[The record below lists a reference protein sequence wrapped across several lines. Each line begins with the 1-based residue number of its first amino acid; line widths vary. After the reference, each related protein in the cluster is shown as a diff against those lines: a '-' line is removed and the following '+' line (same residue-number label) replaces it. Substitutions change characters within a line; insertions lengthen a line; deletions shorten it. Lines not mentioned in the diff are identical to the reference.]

1 MTLLT
6 SASQAAWAAEDVAP
20 VNDNCS
26 GAIALTVGSSCTLVT
41 GDVANA
47 TQSLPAILC
56 NTWTGTA
63 NDDVWYSFVATTNQ
77 ATIQVEGSTNFD
89 AVVELL
95 SGACGST
102 VSLGCADG
110 TLSGGTEAITYAN
123 FTIGQTYR
131 VRVYDYFSTAPA
143 TSTFGI
149 CVWAPTP
156 PPNDE
161 CTGAILLTP
170 SPECALTAGEI
181 AGSTWSGLYPD
192 CWFLTYGLNDV
203 WYKFVATDAHQRIEV
218 YPTPDLQPII
228 ELFTGTCGALVAAGC
243 WGQYVAGY
251 PECYERTDLVPGQA
265 YYFRVWDEFWA
276 LPSTST
282 FQVGVRSPAPN
293 DACSAAIQLAVGP
306 DCAPT
311 SGSGMGATLSQLAN
325 CGASVADDDVWY
337 TFTATG
343 PTITI
348 EVLANPLID
357 PVLELFQGACAGSY
371 VACANNGG
379 YGDDEVLVR
388 NDLVPG
394 AAYSVRVYDNGQ
406 NWPETGF
413 QICVR
418 GADCNGIPGGNA
430 YPGNACDDGIL
441 ASYDDQYDLQCQCV
455 GYDCAGSL
463 GGFALP
469 GTPCDDQD
477 PWTNNEYWTV
487 DCACVGVVS
496 IGDRQPSESGMTLV
510 PNPSHAGTVLLTAE
524 GEWPDATV
532 EVFDPAGRMVYMRSL
547 TSTVV
552 RSVPLHV
559 DGFAP
564 GPYAVRL
571 TSAERYAA
579 RRLVVVGR

>member
-1 MTLLT
+1 MALLI

-26 GAIALTVGSSCTLVT
+26 GAIALTLGGSCTYVT
-41 GDVANA
+41 GDVADA
-47 TQSLPAILC
+47 TQSLPAITC
-56 NTWTGTA
+56 NTYTGDA

-77 ATIQVEGSTNFD
+77 ATIQVEGSVNFD
-89 AVVELL
+89 PVVELL
-95 SGACGST
+95 SGVCGST
-102 VSLGCADG
+102 VSLACADA
-110 TLSGGTEAITYAN
+110 TFVGGTEAITYAN
-123 FTIGQTYR
+123 FNIGQTYR
-131 VRVYDYFSTAPA
+131 VRVYDYYNTVPAST
-143 TSTFGI
+143 TFGI
-149 CVWAPTP
+149 CVWSPTP

-161 CTGAILLTP
+161 CSGAVLLTP
-170 SPECALTAGEI
+170 SPECTLTAGDV
-181 AGSTWSGLYPD
+181 AGATWVGLYAD
-192 CWFLTYGLNDV
+192 CWWVTYGLHDV

-218 YPTPDLQPII
+218 YPTPDLTPEI

-243 WGQYVAGY
+243 WGMYIEGI
-251 PECYERTDLVPGQA
+251 PECYERTDLVPGET
-265 YYFRVWDEFWA
+265 YYFRVWDDFWE
-276 LPSTST
+276 LPLSSA
-282 FQVGVRSPAPN
+282 FSVGVRSPAPN
-293 DACSAAIQLAVGP
+293 DACVNAIQLAVGP

-357 PVLELFQGACAGSY
+357 PVLELFQGTCAGSY

-413 QICVR
+413 QICVH
-418 GADCNGIPGGNA
+418 GADCNGVPGGTA

-455 GYDCAGSL
+455 GFDCAASL

-477 PWTNNEYWTV
+477 PWTSNEYWTV
-487 DCACVGVVS
+487 DCACVGVVG
-496 IGDRQPSESGMTLV
+496 IDGPLPSQSGMTLV
-510 PNPSHAGTVLLTAE
+510 PNPSHAGMVLLSAE
-524 GEWPDATV
+524 GEWPGARV
-532 EVFDPAGRMVYMRSL
+532 EVLDLAGRMVHRRSL
-547 TSTVV
+547 LSAVI
-552 RSVPLHV
+552 RNMPLELAHL
-559 DGFAP
+559 DP
-564 GPYAVRL
+564 GHYMVRL
-571 TSAERYAA
+571 ICAGRCAVQ
-579 RRLVVVGR
+579 RLVVE